1 LHGLEYAMEQWFPF
15 SYMHGFIPLSWE
27 QSFMLKFSFPF
38 KKIYNFT
45 CVKPETVE
53 IQK

>member
-38 KKIYNFT
+38 KIIYNFIW
-45 CVKPETVE
+45 VKQEKVE
-53 IQK
+53 I